1 MRLVI
6 HSQGAADAG
15 LRRFNGR
22 GIFCTI
28 GRKLSSFEFKK
39 AINAGE
45 KKKYPQKLIDTVVNG
60 HPKKSSEKTIKK
72 KGVKRKLSP
81 APPKK
86 SSEKTIKIKGVKRKL
101 PPPLPAVI
109 SSPSTKVRKYSAH
122 TADRL
127 INSGSGIVLD

>member
-45 KKKYPQKLIDTVVNG
+45 RKKYPQKLIDTVVNG
-60 HPKKSSEKTIKK
+60 H
-72 KGVKRKLSP
+72 
-81 APPKK
+81 PKK